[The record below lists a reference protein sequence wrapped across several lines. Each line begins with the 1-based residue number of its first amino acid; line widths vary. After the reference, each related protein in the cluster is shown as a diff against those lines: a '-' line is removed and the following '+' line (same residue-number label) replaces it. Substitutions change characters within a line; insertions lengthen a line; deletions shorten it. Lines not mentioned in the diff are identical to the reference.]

1 MFVWCRTLGL
11 KSEIRVLEVVFNSF
25 SFIFSVCLQMLSHRK
40 KEKNSFNK
48 MTGDTF
54 SIDWDDFSATS
65 TERFRPLI
73 REAKFSDVTLVSGDG
88 QRIPGHQ
95 VILATGCTFFKNLL
109 ENEANSK
116 PLIFFRGVE
125 ANLLQP
131 LIDFLYTGKAQV
143 AEELIANFV
152 TLAEDFGVEGLAN
165 NCNVTQN
172 ESRVE
177 ESESEKVDES
187 ESKKV
192 EEIESEKTDWFDVND
207 KNTLTSLEVV
217 KKEVHSKNLDL
228 PCNVCSETFDNKS
241 NLKKHLKSH
250 RPSPETVSDSA
261 EKIIVPKKDENGF
274 HKCNYCERKIRDHC
288 NFRKHVQA
296 DHAMIVMNC
305 NHCDYSTR
313 IASNLSRHKKRHLN
327 SL

>member
-1 MFVWCRTLGL
+1 MIG
-11 KSEIRVLEVVFNSF
+11 
-25 SFIFSVCLQMLSHRK
+25 
-40 KEKNSFNK
+40 EK
-48 MTGDTF
+48 F

-65 TERFRPLI
+65 RERFRPLI

-109 ENEANSK
+109 EEETNSK
-116 PLIFFRGVE
+116 PLIFLRGLE

-143 AEELIANFV
+143 DEELIANFV

-165 NCNVTQN
+165 NFNFTQN
-172 ESRVE
+172 ENEVE
-177 ESESEKVDES
+177 ESE
-187 ESKKV
+187 
-192 EEIESEKTDWFDVND
+192 ND
-207 KNTLTSLEVV
+207 DKDQNTSASLEVV
-217 KKEVHSKNLDL
+217 KKEINSKHIDL

-241 NLKKHLKSH
+241 TLKKHLISH
-250 RPSPETVSDSA
+250 RPSHESVPISA

-274 HKCNYCERKIRDHC
+274 HQCNYCERKIRDHC

-296 DHAMIVMNC
+296 DHAMIVLKC
-305 NHCDYSTR
+305 NHCDYTTR
-313 IASNLSRHKKRHLN
+313 IASNLSRHKKKHVNDL
-327 SL
+327 